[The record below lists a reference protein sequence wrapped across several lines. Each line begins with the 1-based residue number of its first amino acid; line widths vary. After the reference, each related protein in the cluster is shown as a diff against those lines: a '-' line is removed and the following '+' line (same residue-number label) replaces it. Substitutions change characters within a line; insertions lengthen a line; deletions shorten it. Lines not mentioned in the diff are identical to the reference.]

1 MFMWVDLQLKYYM
14 PNEKKLLILDN
25 FSAHVSNLV
34 NKHLCD
40 NNIIA
45 NYLLPNTTS
54 KYQVIDLVINGPLK
68 NAIRDDRSKELSCQL
83 RRYRSANKDINK
95 FKFKNP
101 SIYDG
106 MVSLTK
112 FLKAYSLNNKTTII
126 NCFRKTGIIPFEHC
140 DIIEDDIDSMM
151 IENG

>member
-1 MFMWVDLQLKYYM
+1 MFMWVDLQLKYYL

-25 FSAHVSNLV
+25 FSAHVNNLV
-34 NKHLCD
+34 QNNLRE

-68 NAIRDDRSKELSCQL
+68 NAIKDDRSRELSSQV
-83 RRYRSANKDINK
+83 RRYRSANKDIRK
-95 FKFKNP
+95 FKFKSP

-106 MVSLTK
+106 TASLTK
-112 FLKAYSLNNKTTII
+112 FLKSYSINNKNTII